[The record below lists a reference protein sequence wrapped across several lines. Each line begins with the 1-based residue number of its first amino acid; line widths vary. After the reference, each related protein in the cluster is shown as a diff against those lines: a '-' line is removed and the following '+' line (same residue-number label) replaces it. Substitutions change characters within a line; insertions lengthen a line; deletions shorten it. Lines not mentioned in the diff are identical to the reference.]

1 MLQLLLM
8 LMCLGVVS
16 QIMGCNGTPEPK
28 SDNSKSSQVETPQ
41 EQVDDEHDGV
51 DVWEG
56 VSIGGTRRV
65 NQNQSNPIVPDGYL
79 DEKESLQWL
88 SNNGYEVVN
97 TKSEFSIKKEE
108 PNYNFNPKLSHENAT
123 GVEYRIRLPEDVRLL
138 YQNGKIYISDEK

>member
-1 MLQLLLM
+1 MNRQLLLLM
-8 LMCLGVVS
+8 LMCMGVVY
-16 QIMGCNGTPEPK
+16 QIMGCNGTPEHK
-28 SDNSKSSQVETPQ
+28 SDNSKSSQVETPP
-41 EQVDDEHDGV
+41 EQVDDEHDDV

-79 DEKESLQWL
+79 DEKESLEWL

-108 PNYNFNPKLSHENAT
+108 PDYYYNPNISQENAT
-123 GVEYRIRLPEDVRLL
+123 GVTYIRELPERVSLL
-138 YQNGKIYISDEK
+138 YQNGKIYI